1 MCARVGK
8 TTRPKNDEGGLGLL
22 LAPFE
27 RASNTADS
35 LVISPCHFVNSNG
48 MRMAGILLDAV
59 SGP

>member
-8 TTRPKNDEGGLGLL
+8 NDKSGLGLL